1 MTLRIPASLT
11 PLALALLLLL
21 ASGGSALAQQAP
33 QIFFAEAP
41 APLVRIE
48 WAPVYRQIR
57 STGLERIVNTRVL
70 IVRDT
75 AGIHYLK
82 ALDGWME
89 SYGLLGDWSVSGVS
103 PFGENTAAER
113 AAVASTADRLDG
125 GKPSAPQAQTVN
137 LTDRLDENTPAIFIS
152 MKPAALVVTDG
163 PPRYETI
170 AGTSLQRLA
179 NSRSTVFLEPTDGE
193 YYARVNGNWYRA
205 WTLDGQWQSIA
216 DNKLPADIA
225 KQGAR

>member
-11 PLALALLLLL
+11 RLALALLLLL

-41 APLVRIE
+41 ALLVRIE
-48 WAPVYRQIR
+48 GAPVYRQIGG
-57 STGLERIVNTRVL
+57 TGLERIVNTRVL
-70 IVRDT
+70 IVRDS

-82 ALDGWME
+82 ALNGWME

-125 GKPSAPQAQTVN
+125 ANSLAPAAQTVN
-137 LTDRLDENTPAIFIS
+137 LTDRLDENQPAIFVS
-152 MKPAALVVTDG
+152 TKPAALVVTDG
-163 PPRYETI
+163 PPRYVTI

-179 NSRSTVFLEPTDGE
+179 NSPSMVFLEPTDGE
-193 YYARVNGNWYRA
+193 YYARVDGRWYRA
-205 WTLDGQWQSIA
+205 WTVDGRWQSIA

-225 KQGAR
+225 KRVAQ